1 MEETEKMKFLLI
13 PLSMLFC
20 GLLSGG
26 SYAELKNEADNL
38 AAAKDIPRALEKYAE
53 AQTAAAAS
61 GERLICILERYKLL
75 ISAKRRE
82 EAAALLKSHL
92 EDEKLADPEL
102 RHLVNTYASQ
112 IMWGSEEEKSEA
124 LALLS
129 NAQLLKTTVQYD
141 FFSSFYLAAHIYAA
155 RKNHEAAITLMRTVL
170 DRKRMHP
177 AILYSAALL
186 SGQMYEKLGR
196 KQEAQK
202 HYEKALEYG
211 RKVTYKFDYTPAQ
224 RAVERLSK

>member
-1 MEETEKMKFLLI
+1 MKYLLLFFFLFICGNLSSADSSKLRREAET
-13 PLSMLFC
+13 
-20 GLLSGG
+20 
-26 SYAELKNEADNL
+26 LK
-38 AAAKDIPRALEKYAE
+38 RAGDLTGAFRKYGE
-53 AQTAAAAS
+53 AQNAADTS
-61 GERLICILERYKLL
+61 KERLACIQARYMLL
-75 ISAKRRE
+75 ASMKRRKN
-82 EAAALLKSHL
+82 ALALLKSHL

-170 DRKRMHP
+170 DRKGMHP

-196 KQEAQK
+196 KQEARE